1 MNQYPVLIMNS
12 KIFIPVLTSA
22 ALLVSGCTTTSGEL
36 DKHSTGAG
44 LGALTGALLA
54 YGLGKGHSDKEVA
67 VAFGTFV
74 GAILG
79 GSIGAKLTEA
89 DQVLAGR
96 NLGDSLEYDRSG
108 ASREWHNPDTGHG
121 GTSTPTRTYN
131 RADGTPCR
139 EFTTTVFIGGKEEEA
154 YGTACRQAD
163 GSWKVQQ

>member
-1 MNQYPVLIMNS
+1 MNYLRFAIIAVASTLVLG
-12 KIFIPVLTSA
+12 
-22 ALLVSGCTTTSGEL
+22 GCATPGGQV

-67 VAFGTFV
+67 IAFGTFV

-79 GSIGAKLTEA
+79 GAIGAELSEA
-89 DQVLAGR
+89 DQIMAGR
-96 NLGDSLEYDRSG
+96 SLGDSLEYDQSG
-108 ASREWHNPDTGHG
+108 YTREWNNPDTGNS
-121 GTSTPTRTYN
+121 GTSMPTRTVT

-139 EFTTTVFIGGKEEEA
+139 EFTTTVMIGGKEEEA

-163 GSWKVQQ
+163 GSWKVQ